1 MVIEPKRVGIV
12 HEHDVLRRGIESW
25 LNEDRLLSLSFAVAE
40 DPPDNSVEAVVVSA
54 RALTAPSL
62 TCPLVLIDDESACT
76 LGFRS
81 PRVYATLPFTMVTP
95 DHLLACVR
103 AAAVGLRTE
112 PPELRPVPRRLDERR
127 LQILR
132 LLASGETTRTISTTL
147 CYSERTIKG
156 LISDLEYELKAK
168 SRAQAVAEAIRQGL
182 I

>member
-1 MVIEPKRVGIV
+1 MIEPKMVGIV

-62 TCPLVLIDDESACT
+62 TCPLVLIDDEPACT

-95 DHLLACVR
+95 DQLLACVR

-112 PPELRPVPRRLDERR
+112 QPELRPAPRRLDERR